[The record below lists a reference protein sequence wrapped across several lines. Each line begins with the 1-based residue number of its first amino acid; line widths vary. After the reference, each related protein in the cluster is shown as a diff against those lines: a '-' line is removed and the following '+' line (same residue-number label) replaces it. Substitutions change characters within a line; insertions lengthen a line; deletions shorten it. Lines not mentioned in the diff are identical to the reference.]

1 MPICKVFEINLG
13 YTEIA
18 TIFLESRVGN
28 AFFKLPCGRLRRCFG
43 KNSKLQEF
51 DLLLSSFSEKMLRPG
66 GKYTF
71 VV

>member
-1 MPICKVFEINLG
+1 MPTCKVFEINLG

-28 AFFKLPCGRLRRCFG
+28 AFFKLPCDHLLGCFG

-51 DLLLSSFSEKMLRPG
+51 DLLLSSFSEKILRPG